1 MGQEVDLLS
10 KYPHSKRNTKERSS
24 NITEGHRKIA
34 RQYGREFFDG
44 DRLYGYGGFTY
55 SPRFWQPVVPDLLSH
70 FNLTAESSLLDIGCA
85 KGFLIFDFLQH
96 LPNMAIKGVD
106 ISEYAIENAHPKVKH
121 LLSVANA
128 KTLPFPDNQFDVVI
142 SINTIHNLNR
152 SECIRALQEIERVS
166 RGRAFITVDAY
177 RNKVEQ
183 RRMMEWALTAKT
195 ILHVN
200 DWVALFEEAGYTGDY
215 YWFIP

>member
-128 KTLPFPDNQFDVVI
+128 KALPFPDNQFDVVI